1 VRVAARLVWS
11 GVALPAAGLLLA
23 FGFVDRR
30 FDRSLRDRLDQ
41 ALMQQAAVETVS
53 LFDRP
58 SEPPHLHLGE
68 SHLAQAVRDYAP
80 TGGIFRDDGTLLVQ
94 YPAVAWMPARVAPLP
109 VDRPRLTTEEPPE
122 APEELRILTVTVL
135 NDIGD
140 RRLYTL
146 RLSVP
151 LASVRD
157 TLREERRAALEAGGL
172 LLVVL
177 VAAQLWV
184 ARAFASRLR
193 RLAAQLP
200 SLRQGALALELPPDP
215 AGDEIS
221 ELRDAL
227 ALALDRLRN
236 AQVAQER
243 LLANAA
249 HELRTPLGLIRTEI
263 DLGLR
268 KDRPPEE
275 LRRALT
281 ETREEVDRLSHLCS
295 SLLDFA
301 ALGKLDW
308 RLEPGDLCALV
319 RQAAAAF
326 SGAADRRGQRIVLE
340 LPASASAR
348 FDAQSL
354 RQSVDNLLSNAIKY
368 APVGSAVTLRVTSA
382 GGAAQIEVSDDGPGI
397 LPEERERIF
406 EPFHRAPGAAPGAGL
421 GLAIVR
427 EIARR
432 HGGSVRVV
440 DAARGARFRL
450 ELPGAGAGS
459 ADAALAQGR

>member
-30 FDRSLRDRLDQ
+30 FDQSLRDRLDQ

-58 SEPPHLHLGE
+58 SDPPHLHLGE

-80 TGGIFRDDGTLLVQ
+80 TGGIYRDDGTLLAQ
-94 YPAVAWMPARVAPLP
+94 YPSVAWMPSHVAPLP
-109 VDRPRLTTEEPPE
+109 LDRPRLTTEVPPE
-122 APEELRILTVTVL
+122 APEELRILTVSVL

-140 RRLYTL
+140 RRPYTL
-146 RLSVP
+146 RLAVS

-157 TLREERRAALEAGGL
+157 TLREQRRAALEAGGL

-184 ARAFASRLR
+184 ARGFTFRLR

-200 SLRQGALALELPPDP
+200 SLRQGALALALPPD
-215 AGDEIS
+215 AGGDEIS

-227 ALALDRLRN
+227 ALALDRLRT
-236 AQVAQER
+236 AQLAQER

-268 KDRPPEE
+268 RDRSPEE
-275 LRRALT
+275 LRRALAD
-281 ETREEVDRLSHLCS
+281 TREEVDRLSHLCS

-308 RLEPGDLCALV
+308 RLEPGDVCAVV

-326 SGAADRRGQRIVLE
+326 SADAGRRGLRFALD
-340 LPASASAR
+340 LPEGTTAP

-354 RQSVDNLLSNAIKY
+354 RRSVDNLLSNAIKY
-368 APVGSAVTLRVTSA
+368 APAGSAISVRVAAA
-382 GGAAQIEVSDDGPGI
+382 GGAAQIEVADEGPGI
-397 LPEERERIF
+397 PPEERERIF
-406 EPFHRAPGAAPGAGL
+406 EPFHRAPGAAAGAGL

-432 HGGSVRVV
+432 HGGSVQVV
-440 DAARGARFRL
+440 GERPGARFRL
-450 ELPGAGAGS
+450 ELPGATVAP
-459 ADAALAQGR
+459 AAAAPPQGP